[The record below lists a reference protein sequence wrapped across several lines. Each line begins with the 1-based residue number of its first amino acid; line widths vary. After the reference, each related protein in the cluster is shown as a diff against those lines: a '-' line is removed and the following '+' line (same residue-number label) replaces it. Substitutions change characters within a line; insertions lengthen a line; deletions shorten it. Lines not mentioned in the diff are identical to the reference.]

1 MVSLGNIS
9 INDIYIGSTQANAAY
24 IGTTKVWPESPAPTE
39 YQGLCFKALE
49 PNSSVQLTSQG
60 TPSNV
65 ISLQTSTD
73 GVSWSSYT
81 PGTSIPLDNVG
92 DKVYFAATEGIENTS
107 FFTNDYNYFH
117 FAGTG
122 KHSASGI
129 LHSVLKHD
137 CTQRAVPYNGCAY
150 LFCKDSA
157 LVDASELDIYA
168 TSLDY
173 SAYNCLFRECTNLLS
188 GPAELSTD
196 AILSNYAYSGLF
208 YQCSNLVKA
217 PIIRDVV
224 SVMAEDVDR
233 TFNAAFMNC
242 SKLAELEVHF
252 TTWTYKYFQ
261 FNDWVRAI
269 SDTGT
274 FKCPA
279 TLPLEFSN
287 RRIPLNWD
295 TATI

>member
-1 MVSLGNIS
+1 MVSLGNIN
-9 INDIYIGSTQANAAY
+9 INDIYLGSTQANAAY
-24 IGTTKVWPESPAPTE
+24 LGTTKVWPESPVPTE

-60 TPSNV
+60 TPTNV

-73 GVSWSSYT
+73 GVSWSAYT

-129 LHSVLKHD
+129 LQSVLKHD
-137 CTQRAVPYNGCAY
+137 CTQRAVPQNGCAY

-168 TSLDY
+168 TSLTH
-173 SAYNCLFRECTNLLS
+173 SSYNCLFRECTNLLS

-196 AILSNYAYSGLF
+196 LLSGTYAYSGLF
-208 YQCSNLVKA
+208 YGCSNLVKA
-217 PIIRDVV
+217 PVITNIFAN
-224 SVMAEDVDR
+224 MATGVDR
-233 TFNAAFMNC
+233 TFNAAFYGC
-242 SKLAELEVHF
+242 PKLAELEVHF
-252 TTWTYKYFQ
+252 TTWTNTTFQ
-261 FNDWVRAI
+261 FNDWMEYVA
-269 SDTGT
+269 STGT

-279 TLPLEFSN
+279 ALPDEYGS
-287 RRIPLNWD
+287 RRIPYNW
-295 TATI
+295 TRVNI